1 MMACEDPLSEQET
14 RFPGLLRDTYRFEID
29 PKGRLV
35 LHTTRQQSIEARRHH

>member
-14 RFPGLLRDTYRFEID
+14 RFLGLLRDTYRFEID

-35 LHTTRQQSIEARRHH
+35 LHTTRQQSIEARRHN